1 MLNVTRGQLVP
12 YTITVHNQFEIALP
26 DVTIVD
32 RYPAASVY
40 VEGSARL
47 DGVPVEPT
55 AVGRELAWNGLTLS
69 ASGRAQA
76 AAAARRGR
84 WRERGRVR
92 QPRQVVH
99 SLTGNAMSGEATAT
113 VRVVPDPTFDCTT

>member
-32 RYPAASVY
+32 RYPAGFVY

-55 AVGRELAWNGLTLS
+55 AVGRELTERPHAVGLR
-69 ASGRAQA
+69 RAQA
-76 AAAARRGR
+76 AAAARRR
-84 WRERGRVR
+84 RGGVSEGEFVNRA
-92 QPRQVVH
+92 QVVH
-99 SLTGNAMSGEATAT
+99 S
-113 VRVVPDPTFDCTT
+113 